1 MVNEQQL
8 LIEVSR
14 DGQDLARVRLIGEMD
29 MEEQRYADL
38 VTDGVIASKPATV
51 ELDLSEL
58 RFLDSSGMRALLQ
71 ARKVAQ
77 ELGVRLVLD
86 DPQPTVRKVLEI
98 TLTANRFEVRTKGE
112 QGSGGYLARH
122 PELEPHPAWGTDFHP
137 PALGEL
143 IHDHEAQP
151 ARQRQVGRRRTPR
164 G

>member
-29 MEEQRYADL
+29 MAEEQRFADL
-38 VTDGVIASKPATV
+38 VTHGVIADKPATV

-58 RFLDSSGMRALLQ
+58 RFMDSSGLRALLQ
-71 ARKVAQ
+71 ARKAAH

-98 TLTANRFEVRTKGE
+98 TLTADRFEVRTTGE
-112 QGSGGYLARH
+112 QGSAG
-122 PELEPHPAWGTDFHP
+122 P
-137 PALGEL
+137 
-143 IHDHEAQP
+143 
-151 ARQRQVGRRRTPR
+151 
-164 G
+164 